1 MSKMKKF
8 FVVALGVV
16 LGFALVGSAYA
27 IDTASLESQTTE
39 GLYDRNDA
47 FDHALDPA
55 LLYQLDRWRLYTN
68 LSGYSGHDDWAS
80 DSYLIGTSG
89 KLGPGSLALFYETN
103 KFDRDEKWFYS
114 EETLFYEQQDD
125 SLLYPRYDRVWD
137 ERSFDSDQI
146 SAKWKEEENNFHVG
160 YGMDF
165 DGFSLGVTYA
175 PEFMRSEYSLGALTD
190 VLPTIDSL
198 PTNLPNSSWTGLF
211 SSDWFQRMYQTTCFD
226 QTCSDYWM
234 PWWEL
239 GYRQGWIASLTPSDD
254 FDKCNWWWGDDDGS
268 GTSWNWAQNGEDWIY
283 FDNPEHVDYAFSNS
297 SFSFHGKRKI
307 DRDVHPIE
315 VGSHIRVWNNLDLL
329 VRAGYASI
337 NEDSDVKAG
346 YNGALELGEHSVD
359 PDPVTGYTYDRSTT
373 FDFSMN
379 VDGALADDYDA
390 DRWSIF
396 LSPTYVVNDMVSV
409 RVDLGYSTEDGDTKG
424 GVVGILDGNIE
435 DRRIYQYVDPLV
447 TDTDD
452 WNRWNVYEKYDL
464 SAKGS
469 RDEDHWSVEPR
480 VYLTFDKVNFAL
492 GAGYEYI
499 DQDWKCNAR
508 RNKEVQYTYYD
519 STPDVAW
526 LAGDPFPGGNT
537 WTLVGSWTGEEVY
550 KGDAQVDIWTFP
562 VATEFMVTERLTLRA
577 GASYTRE
584 HVESKQKVTVGTK
597 ENEQWTV
604 YSGAEPVA
612 GNERIVGPAQN
623 LQSDT
628 DVVGEPFDD
637 IDATWHTTNKVDETY
652 DYTTYNLGL
661 GYAFT
666 ENLQMDLMWAGKGES
681 GGVDMTEVFASVT
694 LAF

>member
-1 MSKMKKF
+1 MKKF

-27 IDTASLESQTTE
+27 IDRASLESQTTE
-39 GLYDRNDA
+39 GLYDRNDP

-68 LSGYSGHDDWAS
+68 LSGYDSEGSQDEG
-80 DSYLIGTSG
+80 SYLIGTSG

-103 KFDRDEKWFYS
+103 KFDRDEKWLFS
-114 EETLFYEQQDD
+114 QETLFYEEQSYHDP
-125 SLLYPRYDRVWD
+125 LLYPRYDRVWD

-146 SAKWKEEENNFHVG
+146 SFKWEEEENNFHVA

-175 PEFMRSEYSLGALTD
+175 PEFMTSEYSLGANAD
-190 VLPTIDSL
+190 WLPFEDSL
-198 PTNLPNSSWTGLF
+198 PTNLPNSQWTGLF
-211 SSDWFQRMYQTTCFD
+211 SEDWFQRMYQTTCFEPPCD
-226 QTCSDYWM
+226 SWNQ
-234 PWWEL
+234 E
-239 GYRQGWIASLTPSDD
+239 GWIASLQPSDPWD
-254 FDKCNWWWGDDDGS
+254 VCYWWDDGGS
-268 GTSWNWAQNGEDWIY
+268 NTSWNFAQDGEEWMY
-283 FDNPEHVDYAFSNS
+283 FDRPEHVDYIFSNS
-297 SFSFHGKRKI
+297 SFSFHGKREI

-315 VGSHIRVWNNLDLL
+315 VGSHIHMADGWDLL

-337 NEDSDVKAG
+337 NEDSDVTARYAG
-346 YNGALELGEHSVD
+346 TLEMGEHHVD
-359 PDPVTGYTYDRSTT
+359 PVSGDTFDNSRT
-373 FDFSMN
+373 FDFTMN
-379 VDGALADDYDA
+379 VDGALADDYDG

-409 RVDLGYSTEDGDTKG
+409 RLDLGYSTENGDTKG
-424 GVVGILDGNIE
+424 GVVGILNGSIE
-435 DRRIYQYVDPLV
+435 DRHTAQFVDPLA
-447 TDTDD
+447 TDIDE
-452 WNRWNVYEKYDL
+452 WHRWNVYESYDL
-464 SAKGS
+464 SAKGD
-469 RDEDHWSVEPR
+469 RDEDHWSVQPR

-499 DQDWKCNAR
+499 DQDWKCKAR
-508 RNKEVQYTYYD
+508 RDKQVQYTYND
-519 STPDVAW
+519 SIDDVPW
-526 LAGDPFPGGNT
+526 LAGDLFPAGSGNT
-537 WTLVGSWTGEEVY
+537 WTLVGSWEGEERY

-562 VATEFMVTERLTLRA
+562 VATEFMVTDRLTLRA

-584 HVESKQKVTVGTK
+584 YVESKQEVAVGSK

-612 GNERIVGPAQN
+612 GNERIVGPAEN
-623 LQSDT
+623 YQSDT

-637 IDATWHTTNKVDETY
+637 IDSTWGTTNKVEETY

-666 ENLQMDLMWAGKGES
+666 ENLQMDLMWAGKGEN